1 LTHKTNHFILSIY
14 GYIQE
19 VEVSE
24 YEIEKDKNI
33 LSPKPPKDI
42 TIEMKLLARTWV
54 DDFERES
61 FNGKTLDE
69 LLNQRKYV

>member
-1 LTHKTNHFILSIY
+1 M
-14 GYIQE
+14 
-19 VEVSE
+19 SE